1 LLIIGITG
9 IYWQT
14 VCAFGGVRK
23 KRGKLVK
30 MIKRMKFSDYC
41 KKACKFYENSSK
53 IIDYIELSQNLLS
66 IIS

>member
-1 LLIIGITG
+1 
-9 IYWQT
+9 
-14 VCAFGGVRK
+14 
-23 KRGKLVK
+23 